1 MFCGAALKKSGLTRR
16 DSFLLCF
23 TVERCF
29 GFHVCLL
36 FRQRLFVLFRLV
48 QGWAIAFLS
57 GPVTENELAYRAGDS
72 KLNTELHGNQKRI
85 YLPITSITASAQNNT
100 ASIPSDTT
108 ISGTDVAYCMCP
120 KVCPNQ
126 A

>member
-1 MFCGAALKKSGLTRR
+1 MFKSVALL
-16 DSFLLCF
+16 
-23 TVERCF
+23 
-29 GFHVCLL
+29 
-36 FRQRLFVLFRLV
+36 
-48 QGWAIAFLS
+48 QGWAITFLS
-57 GPVTENELAYRAGDS
+57 GPVTENELAYWAGDS
-72 KLNTELHGNQKRI
+72 KLNTELYGNQKRI
-85 YLPITSITASAQNNT
+85 YLPITSITASAHNNT